1 MKDAGRPRYHHGKTD
16 YHHGETKRK
25 SRGDATPRRTVAGD
39 NVDEQP
45 ANLQPGEHEI
55 NERSDFASQHEK
67 REHADEGSPPDW
79 ERSSD
84 EDVWAPENNNQWPW
98 GDAGRPSDRGNL
110 TAPVSS
116 QSVPMNHEG
125 SHLLQEEQCLTT
137 EKETEEG
144 DVPS

>member
-1 MKDAGRPRYHHGKTD
+1 MKDAGRGGGGGGQGTTTARPTTTTGRP
-16 YHHGETKRK
+16 KRK

-84 EDVWAPENNNQWPW
+84 EDVWAPENNNQWP
-98 GDAGRPSDRGNL
+98 
-110 TAPVSS
+110 
-116 QSVPMNHEG
+116 
-125 SHLLQEEQCLTT
+125 
-137 EKETEEG
+137 
-144 DVPS
+144 